1 MAATNPY
8 ALLGDVGGTNVRFVL
23 THLPD
28 GGAPLFGDARNFR
41 TSDFPS
47 LEAVVEEFLGTLAPQ
62 HRPSVAVLGVAG
74 PVTNGEVRFTN
85 LNWTVSER
93 VLGSCGFAHVKL
105 LNDFE
110 ALALGVPELSEAD
123 FLPLGGPQRGM
134 ADGAIA
140 IMGAGTGFGV
150 SGGYCHGPHA
160 RPLVTEGGHIAF
172 APNDETELEILRILM
187 ARFGRVSVERILSG
201 PGLFNLCEALCAI
214 DGRRPDDSL
223 KDSHAIIEAAR
234 SGHAGARKTVERF
247 VMILGAVAGDFALS
261 FGARGGVFFAGGL
274 TQGMTDFLGAPAFRA
289 RFEDKGRFVS
299 YLRAI
304 PTKLIIRANAA
315 HLGLARVAAKFLRA
329 EEAK

>member
-8 ALLGDVGGTNVRFVL
+8 ALLGDVGGTNVRFVF

-28 GGAPLFGDARNFR
+28 GGAPLFGEAR
-41 TSDFPS
+41 DFQTRDYPS
-47 LEAVVEEFLGTLAPQ
+47 LEAVVEDFLRTLAPE

-74 PVTNGEVRFTN
+74 PVNNGEVRFTN
-85 LNWTVSER
+85 LNWSVSER
-93 VLGSCGFAHVKL
+93 ALGAGGFAHVKL

-110 ALALGVPELSEAD
+110 ALALGVPELSDTD
-123 FLPLGGPQRGM
+123 FLSLGGPGKGM
-134 ADGAIA
+134 EDGAIA

-150 SGGYCHGPHA
+150 SGGYCHGSHA

-201 PGLFNLCEALCAI
+201 PGLFNLCEALCVI
-214 DGRRPDDSL
+214 DGRQPDDSL

-234 SGHAGARKTVERF
+234 AGHAGARKTVERF

-261 FGARGGVFFAGGL
+261 FGARSGVYFAGGL
-274 TQGMTDFLGAPAFRA
+274 TQGMTDFLRAPAFRT

-299 YLRAI
+299 YLQAI
-304 PTKLIIRANAA
+304 PTKLIMRKNAA
-315 HLGLARVAAKFLRA
+315 HLGLARVAAKSLRA
-329 EEAK
+329 EEAR